1 MGSRSSS
8 RQPNSRQKKTTES
21 DKDLSPEELKAIAD
35 RFSKQGIVQKHLRP
49 FACGSW
55 VDPLALWSLERIGD
69 RQIKWLIILLDWMFA
84 KQAEQDAG
92 DLEK

>member
-1 MGSRSSS
+1 M
-8 RQPNSRQKKTTES
+8 
-21 DKDLSPEELKAIAD
+21 SPEELKAIAD

>member
-1 MGSRSSS
+1 M
-8 RQPNSRQKKTTES
+8 
-21 DKDLSPEELKAIAD
+21 
-35 RFSKQGIVQKHLRP
+35 QKHLRP